1 MTVDIFL
8 QAVHVDIEVKV
19 RMLNVNYGRNQKLLA
34 ACRPLGEYSWLVEE
48 IRNNNKTKDE
58 EGASSAIDLAISAMP
73 DSFVIKHFLV
83 THRAEVRGMLL
94 TEYNETE
101 QMELFKEDGIREGLI
116 KGMVS
121 LVKDGI
127 LTVKEAAVR
136 AGVSEDVIQQRL
148 SAK

>member
-1 MTVDIFL
+1 
-8 QAVHVDIEVKV
+8 
-19 RMLNVNYGRNQKLLA
+19 
-34 ACRPLGEYSWLVEE
+34 
-48 IRNNNKTKDE
+48 
-58 EGASSAIDLAISAMP
+58 
-73 DSFVIKHFLV
+73 
-83 THRAEVRGMLL
+83 MLL